1 MVMFSLLSLIHS
13 GIVNENE
20 NTKNVLSQ
28 QKFYFVPVINIDAL
42 NAIEDS
48 HNVNPDFTVLAL
60 EKRKNM
66 VQLASQSNCENK
78 EGQEIGVDLNR
89 NWGVDF

>member
-1 MVMFSLLSLIHS
+1 M
-13 GIVNENE
+13 
-20 NTKNVLSQ
+20 
-28 QKFYFVPVINIDAL
+28 INIDAV

-48 HNVNPDFTVLAL
+48 HNINPDFNVLAL

-66 VQLASQSNCENK
+66 VQLPSQINCENK

-89 NWGVDF
+89 NWGVDFQPSNDACSEFYPGTKAFSEKET